1 MKILLGAQIDGDPVA
16 KGRPRATKDG
26 RVYTPAKTRS
36 WESMAAQILAL
47 RWGSAPLL
55 RPVGLSVMAIHARP
69 QSRPKTISRDLWA
82 LGGQL
87 WRPSK
92 PDLDNIVK
100 AVKDAMEKAGVIAND
115 SQICEV
121 RARKAYAAKGEEPSI
136 IIHLYEIGE
145 VP

>member
-1 MKILLGAQIDGDPVA
+1 MRILLGAQIDGDPVA
-16 KGRPRATKDG
+16 KGRPRSTKDG

-36 WESMAAQILAL
+36 WESMAAQVLSL
-47 RWGSAPLL
+47 RWGAAPLI
-55 RPVGLSVMAIHARP
+55 RPVGLSVMAIH
-69 QSRPKTISRDLWA
+69 SRPKSRPKSIPRDLWA

-92 PDLDNIVK
+92 PDLDNIIK
-100 AVKDAMEKAGVIAND
+100 ACKDAIEKAGVIAND

-121 RARKAYAAKGEEPSI
+121 RGRKVYAAKGEEPSI